1 MTSFVHVDQ
10 PQSHPGVVRAEA
22 FIERVRATRKSLDG
36 ARGLAALLLAAIVSS
51 LLVVADKLM
60 ATWSDEGGLLVAWVV
75 LWAVAF
81 LSLALF
87 AGSARSF
94 AARAVTAFRAHSR
107 RRAAERA
114 DEEFMAYAKFDQRI
128 LRDLQAISTRQEA
141 TDEAV
146 AAVVAQPQRSIEIVA
161 KRSADVR
168 VPTLY
173 EAMRRVNLGKY
184 Y

>member
-1 MTSFVHVDQ
+1 MTSFVHVEQ
-10 PQSHPGVVRAEA
+10 PATHPGVVRAEE
-22 FIERVRATRKSLDG
+22 FMERVRAARKGMDG

-60 ATWSDEGGLLVAWVV
+60 STWGDEGGGLLVAWVV

-87 AGSARSF
+87 AGSVRSF
-94 AARAVTAFRAHSR
+94 AARTVAAARAASR
-107 RRAAERA
+107 RRAAARA
-114 DEEFMAYAKFDQRI
+114 DEEFMAYAKFDHRV
-128 LRDLQAISTRQEA
+128 LRDLQAISSHQEA
-141 TDEAV
+141 VEESVV
-146 AAVVAQPQRSIEIVA
+146 AAQPQSLAIVA

-168 VPTLY
+168 TPTLY

>member
-94 AARAVTAFRAHSR
+94 AARAV
-107 RRAAERA
+107 ERA